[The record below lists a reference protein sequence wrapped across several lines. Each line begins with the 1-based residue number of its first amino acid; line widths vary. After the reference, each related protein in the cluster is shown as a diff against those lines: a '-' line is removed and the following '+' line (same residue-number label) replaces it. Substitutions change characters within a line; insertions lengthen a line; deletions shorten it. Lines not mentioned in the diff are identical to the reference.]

1 MIMSAE
7 RVDEYTQVMP
17 KPLEPCGFL
26 KNGTINVN
34 ALWILIFLIA
44 LSGFFALAEMA
55 LASARRARLAQMA
68 DAGHK
73 GAAAAIAIKEHPSRL
88 LAATQT
94 GITAA
99 ALLMGIYGES
109 ALSASIEALIPN
121 GLPMLVEWREAISFT
136 ITIIMVTAVSIVLG
150 EIIPKRIAIAHPER
164 VAAMCA
170 PFMVLFIRLLSP
182 AIHFLSWSAD
192 RILAILPIR
201 SAPAITSVEDIL
213 AFVDEGTRMGAIAP
227 EESHLVGNVL
237 RLEDRRLA
245 ALMTPAADVAYLDL
259 LAPRERNLRL
269 LREAPHSQLPVCKG
283 DLQQVIGIAESHDIL
298 QAAIEG
304 DVDFAEIPL
313 SSPLF
318 VPGSLTLIDLLR
330 SLRQQKTTFAFVVS
344 EFGVTEGIVTL
355 DDVMLSLVGDMMP
368 IVDAPE
374 DALAVRRPDGSWLLD
389 GLLAIDE
396 MKDKLDIRSVP
407 NEDLGN
413 FHTVGGFVLA
423 SLGRI
428 PRKSEQFSCGDWD
441 FEVVDVDR
449 NRVDQVL
456 AIRRTAPFKGAD
468 D

>member
-1 MIMSAE
+1 MH
-7 RVDEYTQVMP
+7 
-17 KPLEPCGFL
+17 
-26 KNGTINVN
+26 
-34 ALWILIFLIA
+34 ALWILIFLIVI
-44 LSGFFALAEMA
+44 SGFFALAEMA
-55 LASARRARLAQMA
+55 LASARRGRLTQMA
-68 DAGHK
+68 NEGHK
-73 GAAAAIAIKEHPSRL
+73 GATVAIAIKEHPSRL

-109 ALSASIEALIPN
+109 ALSASIAAVIPS
-121 GLPMLVEWREAISFT
+121 GLPLLAQWREAISFT
-136 ITIIMVTAVSIVLG
+136 VTIIIVTAVSIILG
-150 EIIPKRIAIAHPER
+150 EIVPKRIAIAHPDR
-164 VAAMCA
+164 VAVMCA
-170 PFMVLFIRLLSP
+170 PFMAFFIRVLSP
-182 AIHFLSWSAD
+182 AIHFLSWAAD
-192 RILAILPIR
+192 RVLALLPIE

-213 AFVDEGTRMGAIAP
+213 AFVDEGAKMGSFAP
-227 EESHLVGNVL
+227 EESHLMGNVM

-245 ALMTPAADVAYLDL
+245 AIMTPSADVTYLDL

-304 DVDFAEIPL
+304 ELDFAEIPL
-313 SSPLF
+313 GLPLF
-318 VPGSLTLIDLLR
+318 VPGTLTLIDLLR
-330 SLRQQKTTFAFVVS
+330 TLRQQKTTFAFVVS

-355 DDVMLSLVGDMMP
+355 DDVMLSLVGEMMP
-368 IVDAPE
+368 LADAQE

-396 MKDKLDIRSVP
+396 MKDKLGIRSVP
-407 NEDLGN
+407 DEDLGN

-456 AIRRTAPFKGAD
+456 AIRRAEPSEGN
-468 D
+468 